1 MNATVSTINRILPM
15 FSAFNLCLNRLLPIF
30 KPVLISP
37 DASGLI
43 VALDMLVQME
53 GKGQDK
59 HIHLVSNGKSNVDP
73 EDQSVIDLIC
83 SFLKLKQKQIQL
95 TVV

>member
-1 MNATVSTINRILPM
+1 M
-15 FSAFNLCLNRLLPIF
+15 
-30 KPVLISP
+30 
-37 DASGLI
+37 
-43 VALDMLVQME
+43 ALDMLVQME
-53 GKGQDK
+53 GKCQDK

-83 SFLKLKQKQIQL
+83 SFLLKQKEIQL

>member
-1 MNATVSTINRILPM
+1 MSTI
-15 FSAFNLCLNRLLPIF
+15 NRLLPIF
-30 KPVLISP
+30 APLKPFLISP

-43 VALDMLVQME
+43 VALDVLVQME
-53 GKGQDK
+53 GKSQDK

-83 SFLKLKQKQIQL
+83 SFLKLKQKEIQL